1 MSRTFRYIQ
10 NDDVLKSFI
19 KFRDTILLERPVV
32 IARHGDYSLTMTRVS
47 DNSLK
52 LTIINTEKKK
62 KIFTRTYD
70 VDKTTDALV
79 S

>member
-19 KFRDTILLERPVV
+19 KFRDTILIERPVV

-47 DNSLK
+47 DNSL
-52 LTIINTEKKK
+52 
-62 KIFTRTYD
+62 
-70 VDKTTDALV
+70 
-79 S
+79 